1 MGRVPCNEAGK
12 WWQQAA
18 GCALLHCTT
27 LRRRRLSPHAWLNQ
41 AAMLCCVLAAVLASS
56 PSGSPPSRHMLVC
69 LLQAGLRPS
78 PVSYNALISA
88 CERAGQ
94 VDR

>member
-1 MGRVPCNEAGK
+1 
-12 WWQQAA
+12 
-18 GCALLHCTT
+18 
-27 LRRRRLSPHAWLNQ
+27 
-41 AAMLCCVLAAVLASS
+41 MLCCVLAAVLASS